1 LIWLFGWAPP
11 QRIEKTITQGMDRAQ
26 AKRVLDE
33 GRKINTSC
41 ARLISG
47 SSHLRDGLFVCFV
60 LAEMYRCFG
69 GDVPMSRLFL
79 PRNNVSRVARLLA
92 LGNVIAALAKRRPGL
107 HVPYPPA
114 TFYFRRVGF
123 ASWPFLAQPAY
134 PASDIGC
141 GVDWM
146 LMFRF
151 RA

>member
-79 PRNNVSRVARLLA
+79 PRNNVEGRQAARPGQRHRRPREATAGAARAVPTCHLLLSKGWFCLLA
-92 LGNVIAALAKRRPGL
+92 LPGAACLSG
-107 HVPYPPA
+107 
-114 TFYFRRVGF
+114 
-123 ASWPFLAQPAY
+123 
-134 PASDIGC
+134 I
-141 GVDWM
+141 
-146 LMFRF
+146 
-151 RA
+151 

>member
-47 SSHLRDGLFVCFV
+47 SSHLRDGLFLCFV
-60 LAEMYRCFG
+60 LAEMYRCHACSCREI
-69 GDVPMSRLFL
+69 M
-79 PRNNVSRVARLLA
+79 SRVARLLA